1 MRTALVTALALSLT
15 LSPQVAGQEVQSG
28 AALQP
33 VPPGAPVPAQTLSAE
48 EAEHQASITY
58 DRTNRMTVDVR
69 VNNGSAVPF
78 LVDTGSERTVI
89 SDKLVSELGLPSA
102 GPLKISGVA
111 GTLSVPS
118 ARIAGL
124 DFTNVRV
131 PEFVAPVLDKRHM
144 GADGLIGIDSLQD
157 KAVLFDF
164 DNHRM
169 QIKRA
174 KRRSVPTI
182 VKDDEIIVTG
192 STREGRLIITRAE
205 VEGIAVTVVID
216 SGSQYSIGNPAL
228 LARLQKRNK
237 VRNPIPTIL
246 YSVTGQ
252 QLPAMVMKAKN
263 VEIGKISLGDMPVA
277 FADSPAFATL
287 KLDKK
292 PAMLLGMNT
301 LRAFRQVEVDFTNKR
316 VRFITPG
323 GVLRASETRYAL
335 GCAARAQCGQVM
347 PGS

>member
-1 MRTALVTALALSLT
+1 MRIVPVIALGLLLTVALPAMGQVST
-15 LSPQVAGQEVQSG
+15 GQSPTPPPANPSETGPPS
-28 AALQP
+28 AAD
-33 VPPGAPVPAQTLSAE
+33 
-48 EAEHQASITY
+48 EAEYQAAIAY
-58 DRTNRMTVDVR
+58 DRASRMTVDVS

-89 SDKLVSELGLPSA
+89 SNKLAAQLGLPSA

-118 ARIAGL
+118 ARISGL

-131 PEFVAPVLDKRHM
+131 PEFVAPVLDARHM

-157 KAVLFDF
+157 KAVVFDF

-169 QIKRA
+169 QIKKA
-174 KRRSVPTI
+174 KRRSAPTI

-192 STREGRLIITRAE
+192 SMREGRLIITRAE

-228 LARLQKRNK
+228 LAKLQKRNK
-237 VRNPIPTIL
+237 MRDPIPTIL

-252 QLPAMVMKAKN
+252 QLPATVMKAKN
-263 VEIGKISLGDMPVA
+263 VEIGTMSLGDMPVA

-287 KLDKK
+287 NLDKK

-323 GVLRASETRYAL
+323 GVLRSNETRYAL
-335 GCAARAQCGQVM
+335 GCVSGAQCGQAV
-347 PGS
+347 PGL

>member
-1 MRTALVTALALSLT
+1 MRIAHIAALSLLT
-15 LSPQVAGQEVQSG
+15 AALPAAGQVETGSASQ
-28 AALQP
+28 QP
-33 VPPGAPVPAQTLSAE
+33 PASAPQNGEPPTASDD
-48 EAEHQASITY
+48 AEHQASIAY
-58 DRTNRMTVDVR
+58 DRTNRMTVDVS
-69 VNNGSAVPF
+69 VNNRSAVPF

-89 SDKLVSELGLPSA
+89 SNKLASELGLPSA

-118 ARIAGL
+118 ARIVGL

-131 PEFVAPVLDKRHM
+131 PEFVAPVLDERHM

-169 QIKRA
+169 QIKQA

-192 STREGRLIITRAE
+192 STREGRLIITRAK

-228 LARLQKRNK
+228 LARLQKRNR
-237 VRNPIPTIL
+237 VRNPIATIL

-263 VEIGKISLGDMPVA
+263 VEIGKMSLGDMPVA

-323 GVLRASETRYAL
+323 GTAREVEARYAL
-335 GCAARAQCGQVM
+335 GCRTPAQCGQAM